1 MSLTFDGD
9 WSAPQ
14 PDGGP
19 VIGYD
24 IPEIP
29 LEPTSLA
36 MPMMCPASVYS
47 TPTEGLTTNYL
58 ALTWTLI
65 GDAAFTNEGG
75 GVFRFVRQWTRAPD
89 SFNNYETFAAT
100 YPGFLGLR
108 DPPTVAGTS
117 KVEVAFYII
126 GPGGDFAS
134 PDLIPFAG
142 EDIATA
148 SDGSTAPLLGA
159 ILNNGGAGVFATDP
173 SITEYQADVDN
184 DRTVATAYSIQAE
197 PTKLIQVR
205 GPLWRAENRFVKAR

>member
-1 MSLTFDGD
+1 M
-9 WSAPQ
+9 
-14 PDGGP
+14 
-19 VIGYD
+19 IGYD

-65 GDAAFTNEGG
+65 GDAAFINEGG
-75 GVFRFVRQWTRAPD
+75 GVFRFVRQWTRAPA
-89 SFNNYETFAAT
+89 SFDNYETFAAT
-100 YPGFLGLR
+100 YPGFLNLR

-126 GPGGDFAS
+126 GPGGDFDS
-134 PDLIPFAG
+134 PDLIPFAE
-142 EDIATA
+142 EDKVTA
-148 SDGSTAPLLGA
+148 GSTSTPLLGGA
-159 ILNNGGAGVFATDP
+159 VLNNGGAGLFATDP
-173 SITEYQADVDN
+173 SITNYQADIDT
-184 DRTVATAYSIQAE
+184 DSSVATSYSIQAE